1 MPQALSPIAK
11 SAGMNYVALASRPT
25 RQAPQ
30 TSGDQTP
37 AFEPDRAHGSCAA
50 PRKAKREID
59 GLARLAD
66 VSTRLR
72 TGPSLLTKP
81 GHQARPLRSPPS
93 QPPNRIEH
101 SAKITT
107 KSELRRKYD
116 SLVPISSACDDS
128 RLLAKSAWLTMTLD
142 LLPWLLHQAG
152 RCERRGETNIV
163 DPLPSKGLLYVEHNE
178 EDGVLN
184 HLCYKD
190 LESGAVIDDFII
202 FAGDASFQKVL
213 VPDSATA
220 RVYALCFSSSNQKL
234 LYWMQDPDSTT
245 DAANVARLNQ
255 LIVDDGEMAMEYAS
269 AADEIQT
276 AHPAEVEARPEAP
289 TPNGVS
295 VEQMNQLQSIIAG
308 FGQNS
313 ASMGQ
318 AAFRLGDILT
328 MEVIE
333 PMLKD
338 PEILQSLESYL
349 PPGIKADPA
358 SVGRDS
364 GLQTSR
370 QCEGV
375 EGYVDIVLNL
385 KDHPKPISIYSFSDS
400 FPARD
405 QSPLLSIQISTP
417 FSYNRSMFV
426 KGCLDMWLNV
436 QATDK
441 KHTLFLF
448 NSLAYSNQFF
458 TPK

>member
-1 MPQALSPIAK
+1 M
-11 SAGMNYVALASRPT
+11 
-25 RQAPQ
+25 
-30 TSGDQTP
+30 
-37 AFEPDRAHGSCAA
+37 
-50 PRKAKREID
+50 
-59 GLARLAD
+59 
-66 VSTRLR
+66 TRLFQFR
-72 TGPSLLTKP
+72 
-81 GHQARPLRSPPS
+81 
-93 QPPNRIEH
+93 
-101 SAKITT
+101 
-107 KSELRRKYD
+107 
-116 SLVPISSACDDS
+116 
-128 RLLAKSAWLTMTLD
+128 
-142 LLPWLLHQAG
+142 AG

-255 LIVDDGEMAMEYAS
+255 LIVDDGEMTMEYAS

-358 SVGRDS
+358 SVGRVIRSADFKAAVGNFDTALRQSAS
-364 GLQTSR
+364 GNRDDGLMMFLLHGLGLNADR
-370 QCEGV
+370 CEGV

-385 KDHPKPISIYSFSDS
+385 KDHP
-400 FPARD
+400 
-405 QSPLLSIQISTP
+405 
-417 FSYNRSMFV
+417 
-426 KGCLDMWLNV
+426 
-436 QATDK
+436 
-441 KHTLFLF
+441 
-448 NSLAYSNQFF
+448 NQ
-458 TPK
+458 